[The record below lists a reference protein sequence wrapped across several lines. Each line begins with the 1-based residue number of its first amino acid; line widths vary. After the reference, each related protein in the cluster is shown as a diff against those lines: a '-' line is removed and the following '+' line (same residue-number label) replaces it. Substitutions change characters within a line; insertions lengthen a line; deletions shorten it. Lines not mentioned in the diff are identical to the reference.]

1 MYKRLIRLGR
11 YVSTPNQSACYYTAK
26 YLSEEINK
34 MGPFQVLFDGD
45 SSKGIPAM
53 SWTIKDEYKD
63 KVNFSLYDFADR
75 LRVRG
80 WQVPDRKSTR
90 LNSSHVAISY
100 AVISLKTKI

>member
-26 YLSEEINK
+26 YLSQEINK
-34 MGPFQVLFDGD
+34 MGPFEVLFDGD
-45 SSKGIPAM
+45 RSKGIPAM

-63 KVNFSLYDFADR
+63 KVNFTLYDFADR

-80 WQVPDRKSTR
+80 WQVPAYPLPADRDDLVIQRDRKS
-90 LNSSHVAISY
+90 V
-100 AVISLKTKI
+100 V